1 MRCALPA
8 HPEFTAR
15 FAEALRGA
23 RLPPG
28 VTGDEAEVRFA
39 VYRNNVAQG
48 LGNALAAR
56 FPVIRRLLGAEYFTA
71 LAGVF
76 AARHRPETPVLMLWG
91 QSFSNFLAGF
101 EPLAAYPYLADVAKI
116 EHGRG
121 LAYHAADVA
130 PITPARL
137 AGADPAQVRLG
148 LHPSVQVLR
157 LGFPAVS
164 IWAANQ
170 PGALPGPLPATR
182 ETALILRRPDHE
194 VPVTAISPAD
204 AAMVAAL
211 AGGAPLLAAAEA
223 AQALDASHD
232 PNPLLLHLMQSGALT
247 EPETP

>member
-1 MRCALPA
+1 LPA
-8 HPEFTAR
+8 HPEFTAQ
-15 FAEALRGA
+15 FAGALRGA
-23 RLPPG
+23 PLPPG
-28 VTGDEAEVRFA
+28 VTGPEAEVRFA

-71 LAGVF
+71 LAGVY
-76 AARHRPETPVLMLWG
+76 AAQHRPETPVLMLWG
-91 QSFSNFLAGF
+91 QSFSDFLAGF
-101 EPLAAYPYLADVAKI
+101 EPLAGYPYLADVARI
-116 EHGRG
+116 EHARG
-121 LAYHAADVA
+121 IAFHAADVV
-130 PITPARL
+130 PINPARL
-137 AGADPAQVRLG
+137 AGADPAQLRLG

-170 PGALPGPLPATR
+170 PGATPAPLPAAP

-194 VPVTAISPAD
+194 VPVTAITSAD

-223 AQALDASHD
+223 ALALDPGHD